1 MDECVTGGSGVW
13 NPGLQGVHRN
23 AGRGGGTKMTLGA
36 DAAAA
41 ADDAGAGSGGG
52 GGANEETF
60 ILSAEQRI
68 NDKSLVF

>member
-1 MDECVTGGSGVW
+1 
-13 NPGLQGVHRN
+13 
-23 AGRGGGTKMTLGA
+23 MTLGA